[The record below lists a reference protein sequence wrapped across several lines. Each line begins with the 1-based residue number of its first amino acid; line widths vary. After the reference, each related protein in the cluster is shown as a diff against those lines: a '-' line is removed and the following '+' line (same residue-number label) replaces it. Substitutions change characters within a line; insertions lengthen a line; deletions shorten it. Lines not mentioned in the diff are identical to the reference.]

1 MVLWTPRALLIDGQ
15 WHENR
20 ELSGGYIPTLEVG
33 VAVKLW
39 AKQVVAMLY
48 AVPDEHWTSI
58 VDCRAPESRRL
69 ILGIRGWTVCSRWS
83 KGLG

>member
-1 MVLWTPRALLIDGQ
+1 VDAASPFDRWPMARKSRAFGWIHPD
-15 WHENR
+15 
-20 ELSGGYIPTLEVG
+20 PEVG